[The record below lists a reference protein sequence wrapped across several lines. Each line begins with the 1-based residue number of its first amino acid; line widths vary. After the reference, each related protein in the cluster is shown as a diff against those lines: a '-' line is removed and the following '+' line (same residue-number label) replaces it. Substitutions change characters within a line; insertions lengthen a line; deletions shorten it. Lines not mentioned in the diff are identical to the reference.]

1 MPITITLNAP
11 RPQDFEDN
19 TSVNR
24 DNRTENT
31 RQTQETSSKSA
42 TSSSASSFLH
52 GLCSNC
58 RQLGG
63 AMARVGSSV
72 LASATLTVRNLG
84 VRAVNSYAAT
94 QVRSG
99 ISRLA
104 DLISLR
110 DSQSGPRG
118 PEITVSYNKD
128 QDKVTFH
135 DPYNRGGFSSSGS
148 SGVSG

>member
-19 TSVNR
+19 TSVNGG
-24 DNRTENT
+24 NRTEST
-31 RQTQETSSKSA
+31 RQTQETSSTSS

-72 LASATLTVRNLG
+72 LASVTLTVRNLG

-99 ISRLA
+99 MSRLA
-104 DLISLR
+104 ELIPR
-110 DSQSGPRG
+110 GGQSGPRG
-118 PEITVSYNKD
+118 PEITVSYTKD
-128 QDKVTFH
+128 QEKVKFH
-135 DPYNRGGFSSSGS
+135 DPYNRDGFSSSGS